1 MDSRGQ
7 WHLYDELIRIPL
19 IFSGFG
25 VSSKKITTQVRHVDI
40 FPTIMDILGLQNL
53 QSDIHG
59 TSLRPV
65 IEGKSTEELVAYVE
79 TGSRDPKKL
88 GNIIGI
94 RTPQYKYLRS
104 RDDPNSNV
112 SLFDLK
118 SDPSEKTN
126 LAESKPELVQEME
139 NLLLQVRKNS
149 IKQEMAEMDDAETK
163 KIQEELKK
171 LGYL

>member
-1 MDSRGQ
+1 
-7 WHLYDELIRIPL
+7 
-19 IFSGFG
+19 
-25 VSSKKITTQVRHVDI
+25 
-40 FPTIMDILGLQNL
+40 
-53 QSDIHG
+53 
-59 TSLRPV
+59 
-65 IEGKSTEELVAYVE
+65 
-79 TGSRDPKKL
+79 
-88 GNIIGI
+88 
-94 RTPQYKYLRS
+94 
-104 RDDPNSNV
+104 V